1 MGKKE
6 LIKMKLTP
14 QEALIIENIRAMQ
27 GKTETETVYRSDE
40 AHKEE
45 LTQKY
50 MDMDDNE
57 FMGEFRSCM
66 GDEIVVDGISGSMTI
81 EAMMEHVTQW
91 IDAEQ
96 ADELFNQ
103 YVPEDVMNDIF
114 IEING
119 KEDLV
124 ERLVD
129 LIIDGDWT
137 PEN

>member
-1 MGKKE
+1 MGKNDN

-14 QEALIIENIRAMQ
+14 AEVAIIENIRSMQ
-27 GKTETETVYRSDE
+27 GKTETVDQSDE
-40 AHKEE
+40 YSKEE
-45 LTQKY
+45 LTQTY

-57 FMGEFRSCM
+57 FMAFFRDCM
-66 GDEIVVDGISGSMTI
+66 GDETVIDGISGCMTI
-81 EAMMEHVTQW
+81 EAMMEHVAQW
-91 IDAEQ
+91 VDAEQ

-124 ERLVD
+124 EKLVD
-129 LIIDGDWT
+129 MIIDGDWT
-137 PEN
+137 PDN

>member
-1 MGKKE
+1 MGKNDN

-14 QEALIIENIRAMQ
+14 QEALIIENIRAMASQ
-27 GKTETETVYRSDE
+27 NDVVKTDVQIGDE
-40 AHKEE
+40 
-45 LTQKY
+45 LMQKY
-50 MDMDDNE
+50 MDMDDSQ
-57 FMGEFRSCM
+57 FMTYFRQCF
-66 GDEIVVDGISGSMTI
+66 GDETVIDGISGSMTI

-124 ERLVD
+124 IRLVD
-129 LIIDGDWT
+129 MIVDGDWNH
-137 PEN
+137 ENQ

>member
-14 QEALIIENIRAMQ
+14 QEAIIIENIRAMQ

-45 LTQKY
+45 LTRKY
-50 MDMDDNE
+50 MDMDDSE
-57 FMGEFRSCM
+57 FMVHFRDCM
-66 GDEIVVDGISGSMTI
+66 GDEIVVDAISESMTI
-81 EAMMEHVTQW
+81 DAMMEHVAQW

-96 ADELFNQ
+96 ADELFNR
-103 YVPEDVMNDIF
+103 YVPEDVMNDVF
-114 IEING
+114 LEINDR
-119 KEDLV
+119 ENLV

-129 LIIDGDWT
+129 MIIDGDWT
-137 PEN
+137 PDN

>member
-50 MDMDDNE
+50 MDMDDSE
-57 FMGEFRSCM
+57 FMVHFRDCM
-66 GDEIVVDGISGSMTI
+66 GDEIVVDAISESMTI
-81 EAMMEHVTQW
+81 DAMMEHVAQW

-96 ADELFNQ
+96 ADELFNR
-103 YVPEDVMNDIF
+103 YVPEDVMNDVF
-114 IEING
+114 LEINDR
-119 KEDLV
+119 ENLV

-129 LIIDGDWT
+129 MIIDGDWT

>member
-1 MGKKE
+1 MGKKDM
-6 LIKMKLTP
+6 IKMKLTP
-14 QEALIIENIRAMQ
+14 SEVAIIESIRSLQ
-27 GKTETETVYRSDE
+27 STTDETQNTSDE
-40 AHKEE
+40 QRRDDLRE
-45 LTQKY
+45 KY
-50 MDMDDNE
+50 IGMDDNE
-57 FMGEFRSCM
+57 FMVHFRDCM
-66 GDEIVVDGISGSMTI
+66 GDEIVVDGISESMTI

-124 ERLVD
+124 EKLVD
-129 LIIDGDWT
+129 MIIDGDWT